1 MKFSEIASAKKI
13 GKDFFE
19 LSFSIDSEV
28 KPGQFLMIWVPG
40 VKEIPMSVS
49 NLKNPIT
56 ISFKAIGET
65 TRKLSTMR
73 EGQRIFYRGPYGN
86 TFPEPKGRAAY
97 VAGGTGI
104 ASLLPLIRIH
114 PGDVYYGLRTAEDIV
129 YGEIVNFVSTDDG
142 TLGFKGNVVDLFIK
156 EDKEYD
162 EVFVCG
168 PEPMMKYFHDK
179 IDRRKYGKIYY
190 SLERLM
196 KCGVGICDSC
206 SINGFRV
213 CKDGTVFEHE
223 QLDMMDEFGTVRRAE
238 SGRRIFLK

>member
-1 MKFSEIASAKKI
+1 MKFSNIVSVKKI
-13 GKDFFE
+13 GRDFFE
-19 LSFSIDSEV
+19 ISFNIDSEV
-28 KPGQFLMIWVPG
+28 RAGQFLMVWVPG

-65 TRKLSTMR
+65 TKRLSAMR
-73 EGQRIFYRGPYGN
+73 PGDRIFYRGPYGN
-86 TFPEPKGRAAY
+86 TYPDPKGKTAY

-104 ASLLPLIRIH
+104 ASLLPLISAY
-114 PGDVYYGLRTAEDIV
+114 PGDVYYGMRTAEDIV
-129 YGEIVNFVSTDDG
+129 YKNLVNFVSTDDG
-142 TLGFKGNVVDLFIK
+142 SMGFKGNVVDLFIREK
-156 EDKEYD
+156 RKYD
-162 EVFVCG
+162 TVFVCG

-179 IDRRKYGKIYY
+179 INRNEYGNIYY

-213 CKDGTVFEHE
+213 CRDGTVFDHE
-223 QLDMMDEFGTVRRAE
+223 QLNLMDEFGTVRRAE